1 LITLEFRSA
10 LVRRQVNFA
19 TFAASNPQE
28 DEIIMDKFAIWAQLE
43 AKPGKEQ
50 EVEAFLKSA
59 QPLAEKESGTTTWYA
74 LKIGP
79 SKYGIFDTFANEESR
94 NAHLT
99 GEIAKALFA
108 KAEDLFAE
116 EPKIDKP
123 EILAAKAP
131 GA

>member
-1 LITLEFRSA
+1 MDHFA
-10 LVRRQVNFA
+10 LLAVLDAR
-19 TFAASNPQE
+19 PE
-28 DEIIMDKFAIWAQLE
+28 
-43 AKPGKEQ
+43 KEK
-50 EVEAFLKSA
+50 EVEDFLKSA
-59 QPLAEKESGTTTWYA
+59 QPLALQEPGTTTWYA

-79 SKYGIFDTFANEESR
+79 ATYGIFDTFPNEEAR

-108 KAEDLFAE
+108 KAEELFLTP
-116 EPKIDKP
+116 PKIEML